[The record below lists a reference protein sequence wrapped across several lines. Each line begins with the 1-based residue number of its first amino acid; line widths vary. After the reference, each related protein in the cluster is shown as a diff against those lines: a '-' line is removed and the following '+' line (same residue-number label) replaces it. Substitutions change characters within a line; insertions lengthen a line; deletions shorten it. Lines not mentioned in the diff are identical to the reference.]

1 MISATMGLWMI
12 AAAATVVT
20 MIAVAIALI
29 VSKYGK
35 QEQNEQP

>member
-20 MIAVAIALI
+20 MIAAATAL
-29 VSKYGK
+29 VVLKHDK
-35 QEQNEQP
+35 QEQNN